1 MMKARK
7 LNFFVM
13 SLLLVLI
20 AQSAAAM
27 EPAAECSNP
36 SVFPDAAINV
46 IILPY
51 STETATHELGGSAQK
66 FTLLMQLEILFSL
79 LKYESVGVVRLVASP
94 GEMKSGKCG
103 PENVLAMLL
112 GKQPGARETLRKGHG
127 LILVWGAFYEEGE
140 NLYVQNYVRFLRGD
154 VPEEYI
160 LKVNDS
166 SFIGRLPLQSVSLP
180 PQRITSRD
188 LENISHEFERIAV
201 FHQDANESSKGTSF
215 PIDALGMVKDKWT
228 LYVTQMKDD
237 WMYLESR
244 GTGPSGWVHTGG
256 LSSEFLRMK
265 EQKFSFI
272 EGAAGYLR
280 YFVGQSDA
288 TFKAPSQTLT
298 AADQALEEFE
308 RTVVNAEQFKN
319 NSDVPALALSSAMRG
334 IMKLH
339 GSSATTDNMRSAL
352 EYFNRALPY
361 MSYSADLRNLK
372 LQTELYLAYKGV
384 QPNLNAK
391 NISLDFTKAV
401 AVEPDNGP
409 AMSNLTSFYELMLK
423 SGPPPQADPQGSL
436 TKEEL
441 VKLLNVLQSVSSEN

>member
-1 MMKARK
+1 MRK
-7 LNFFVM
+7 LNLYAL
-13 SLLLVLI
+13 SLLLLLVAQTVAAI
-20 AQSAAAM
+20 A
-27 EPAAECSNP
+27 PAEKCSNP

-51 STETATHELGGSAQK
+51 STETATHELGESAQK

-94 GEMKSGKCG
+94 GEMKSGECG

-154 VPEEYI
+154 VREEYI
-160 LKVNDS
+160 LKVNES

-180 PQRITSRD
+180 PQRITSQD
-188 LENISHEFERIAV
+188 LEIISREFERIAV
-201 FHQDANESSKGTSF
+201 FHQDANESSKGKSF

-228 LYVTQMKDD
+228 LYVTQVKDD

-244 GTGPSGWVHTGG
+244 GTGPSGWVRSGG
-256 LSSEFLRMK
+256 SGEFVRMK

-272 EGAAGYLR
+272 EGVAGYLR
-280 YFVGQSDA
+280 YFAGQSDDVS
-288 TFKAPSQTLT
+288 KAPSQTLM
-298 AADQALEEFE
+298 AADQALEQFE

-441 VKLLNVLQSVSSEN
+441 VKRLNVLQSVSSEN